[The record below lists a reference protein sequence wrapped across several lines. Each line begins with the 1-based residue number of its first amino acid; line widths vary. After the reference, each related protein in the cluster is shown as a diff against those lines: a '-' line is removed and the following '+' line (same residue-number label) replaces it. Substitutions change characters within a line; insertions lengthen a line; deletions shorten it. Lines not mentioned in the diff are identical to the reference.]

1 MDGKFPDELRY
12 TTSDEWVRRDNDEL
26 TSGITEYASDQLGD
40 VVYIQLPKVGAR
52 YEQNATFG
60 EIESV
65 KAVSDLYCPITGE
78 VIAANDALDQNP
90 ALVNEDPYGSGW
102 IVRLRPDNL
111 ADIDGLLDA
120 GSYEQNTLERH

>member
-78 VIAANDALDQNP
+78 VIAANDELDQNP